1 MVYKDLVFSGLGAV
15 ACAELIHLL
24 QSMSEKIRHQD
35 AAVDEVLYIPP
46 ESMWPHTKP
55 ILLQHIIRLSDTSVT
70 GPRGDGSFL
79 YFLGFQKCFR
89 KAEHMQKQSHTR
101 PLVFLNLDRT
111 AERSPSTAYVTSV
124 RMSDAAPRFQRWV
137 VRSFVSCAAWA
148 FKYTYFDID
157 MKDVY

>member
-55 ILLQHIIRLSDTSVT
+55 ILLQHIIRLSDTKCHWSQ
-70 GPRGDGSFL
+70 RGWEL
-79 YFLGFQKCFR
+79 
-89 KAEHMQKQSHTR
+89 
-101 PLVFLNLDRT
+101 LVFFRFSKMLQKIRAHAKTKSYETPCVL
-111 AERSPSTAYVTSV
+111 EPRSHCGKKSEYRVCNIRANV
-124 RMSDAAPRFQRWV
+124 
-137 VRSFVSCAAWA
+137 
-148 FKYTYFDID
+148 
-157 MKDVY
+157 